1 MKPLLLR
8 GGRVIDP
15 ASGIDGL
22 YDVLIIDGEIDAL
35 EPAGTIEPPADTE
48 TLDCAGLWVV
58 PGLIDVHVHLR
69 DPGFP
74 QKETIVTGLR
84 AAAAGGFTTV
94 AAMANTSP
102 VDDTP
107 EIARYMLERAREVH
121 ATRLIPVSAV
131 TKNLAGRELVD
142 FAAMAAAGAR
152 LYSDDGIPIDDEAIL
167 VRAFREAAQIGFA
180 ISLHEEDRALTGH
193 GACNAGEVSQRLGVA
208 GIPATAETHRVR
220 RDLAIAVGA
229 GAPVHIAHVSTAES
243 IDLIRAARQRGAH
256 VTCEATPHHFML
268 DDRAFAR
275 FGPNAKMAP
284 PLRSQTDVDA
294 IRTGLA
300 DGTIDMIATDHA
312 PHDRFSKHFDR
323 LAPLFPGAR
332 DATIVPAARAATL
345 SSDDPDARPLSSAA
359 HDAPL
364 SPADPTAKDFD
375 RRDPLFPNDRN
386 APRLSAEDAELLA
399 SAANGIVGLE
409 TALGLTLE
417 LVHRGIIDPS
427 RMVTLMSLNPARL
440 LHLDAQGTLAPGAQA
455 DITVI
460 DPNYEWT
467 VEPGKFISMSR
478 NTPFTGRRLK
488 GRTAYAILSGKI
500 IHPGA
505 PLPDRMILS
514 TH

>member
-15 ASGIDGL
+15 ASGTDGL
-22 YDVLIIDGEIDAL
+22 YDVLVIDGEIDAL

-48 TLDCAGLWVV
+48 TLDCSGLWVV

-74 QKETIVTGLR
+74 QKETIASGLR

-107 EIARYMLERAREVH
+107 EIAHYMLERAREVH

-131 TKNLAGRELVD
+131 TKGLAGRELVD

-193 GACNAGEVSQRLGVA
+193 GACNAGEVSKRLGVA

-243 IDLIRAARQRGAH
+243 IGLVRAARQRGAN

-268 DDRAFAR
+268 DDSAFAR

-284 PLRSQTDVDA
+284 PLRSRADVEA
-294 IRTGLA
+294 IHAALA

-312 PHDRFSKHFDR
+312 PHDRTSKHLDH
-323 LAPLFPGAR
+323 LASLFPSLHETPPSPGNR
-332 DATIVPAARAATL
+332 DAPPSPAGEAAR
-345 SSDDPDARPLSSAA
+345 
-359 HDAPL
+359 
-364 SPADPTAKDFD
+364 
-375 RRDPLFPNDRN
+375 FPGKGE
-386 APRLSAEDAELLA
+386 AQRLSAEQAELLA
-399 SAANGIVGLE
+399 SAANGIIGLE

-417 LVHRGIIDPS
+417 LVHCGIIDAL

-440 LHLDAQGTLAPGAQA
+440 LRLDAQGTLAPGACA

-460 DPNYEWT
+460 DPSYEWT
-467 VEPGKFISMSR
+467 VEPAKFISTSR
-478 NTPFTGRRLK
+478 NTPFTGRKLK
-488 GRTAYAILSGKI
+488 GRAAYTILSGEI
-500 IHPGA
+500 IPPGA
-505 PLPDRMILS
+505 PVPDRMILS
-514 TH
+514 SH

>member
-1 MKPLLLR
+1 MSSLMLR

-15 ASGIDGL
+15 AFEIDGAF
-22 YDVLIIDGEIDAL
+22 DLIVIDGEVDAL
-35 EPAGTIEPPADTE
+35 EPAGILKPPAE
-48 TLDCAGLWVV
+48 AVVIDCTGLWVV

-74 QKETIVTGLR
+74 QKETILTGLR

-107 EIARYMLERAREVH
+107 AIARYMLEQAAAAR

-131 TKNLAGRELVD
+131 TKGLAGRELVD
-142 FAAMAAAGAR
+142 FAAMAEAGAR

-167 VRAFREAAQIGFA
+167 VSAFREAARINFA

-193 GACNAGEVSQRLGVA
+193 GACNVGEVSKRLGVA
-208 GIPATAETHRVR
+208 GIPVAAEAHRVR

-243 IDLIRAARQRGAH
+243 IDLVRAARKRGAN

-284 PLRSQTDVDA
+284 PLRSREDVA
-294 IRTGLA
+294 ALHAALA
-300 DGTIDMIATDHA
+300 DGTIDVIASDHA
-312 PHDRFSKHFDR
+312 PHDPGSKHLDR
-323 LAPLFPGAR
+323 LAPLFPGDHDPAR
-332 DATIVPAARAATL
+332 
-345 SSDDPDARPLSSAA
+345 
-359 HDAPL
+359 L
-364 SPADPTAKDFD
+364 SPE
-375 RRDPLFPNDRN
+375 L
-386 APRLSAEDAELLA
+386 AEILA

-409 TALGLTLE
+409 TSLGLALE
-417 LVHRGIIDPS
+417 LVDKGVIDVS
-427 RMVTLMSLNPARL
+427 RMVALMTMNPARL
-440 LHLDAQGTLAPGAQA
+440 LRLDAQGTLAPGACA

-460 DPNYEWT
+460 DPNLEWM
-467 VEPGKFISMSR
+467 VDPARFISMSR

-488 GRTAYAILSGKI
+488 GSAAYTIVAGEIV
-500 IHPGA
+500 HPA
-505 PLPDRMILS
+505 RPLAEGSRA
-514 TH
+514 

>member
-1 MKPLLLR
+1 MKPLILR

-22 YDVLIIDGEIDAL
+22 YDVLVIDGEIDAL
-35 EPAGTIEPPADTE
+35 EPAGTIEPPPDAE

-74 QKETIVTGLR
+74 QRETIASGLR

-131 TKNLAGRELVD
+131 TKGLAGRELVD

-193 GACNAGEVSQRLGVA
+193 GACNAGEVSKRLGVA

-229 GAPVHIAHVSTAES
+229 GAPVHIAQVSTAES
-243 IDLIRAARQRGAH
+243 IELVRAARQRGAN

-268 DDRAFAR
+268 DDNAFAR

-284 PLRSQTDVDA
+284 PLRSRRDVEA
-294 IRTGLA
+294 IHAALA

-312 PHDRFSKHFDR
+312 PHDRTSKHLDR
-323 LAPLFPGAR
+323 LASLFPGLRDADQPAPLFPGLR
-332 DATIVPAARAATL
+332 DATV
-345 SSDDPDARPLSSAA
+345 
-359 HDAPL
+359 
-364 SPADPTAKDFD
+364 SPAD
-375 RRDPLFPNDRN
+375 RDASRFSRDAVRFPADGE
-386 APRLSAEDAELLA
+386 AQRLSAEQAEVLA
-399 SAANGIVGLE
+399 SAANGIIGLE
-409 TALGLTLE
+409 TALGLALE

-440 LHLDAQGTLAPGAQA
+440 LRLDAQCTLTPGAQA

-467 VEPGKFISMSR
+467 VEPAKFISMSR
-478 NTPFTGRRLK
+478 NTPFTGRKLK
-488 GRTAYAILSGKI
+488 GRAAYTILSGAI

-505 PLPDRMILS
+505 PVPDRMILS
-514 TH
+514 TD

>member
-15 ASGIDGL
+15 ASGVDGL
-22 YDVLIIDGEIDAL
+22 HDILLVDGETDAL
-35 EPAGTIEPPADTE
+35 EPTGTIEPPPDTE
-48 TLDCAGLWVV
+48 TLDCSGLWVV

-74 QKETIVTGLR
+74 QKETIASGLR

-107 EIARYMLERAREVH
+107 EIARYMLERAREVR
-121 ATRLIPVSAV
+121 ASRLIPVSAV

-142 FAAMAAAGAR
+142 FAAMATAGAR

-167 VRAFREAAQIGFA
+167 VSAFREAAQIGFA
-180 ISLHEEDRALTGH
+180 ISLHEEDRTLTGH

-208 GIPATAETHRVR
+208 GIPASAETHRVR

-229 GAPVHIAHVSTAES
+229 GAPVHIAHISTAAS
-243 IDLIRAARQRGAH
+243 IELICAARQRGAN

-284 PLRSQTDVDA
+284 PLRSQTDVEA
-294 IRTGLA
+294 IRAGLA
-300 DGTIDMIATDHA
+300 NGTIDIIATDHA
-312 PHDRFSKHFDR
+312 PHDRASKYFDR
-323 LAPLFPGAR
+323 LAPLFPG
-332 DATIVPAARAATL
+332 TRAAHF
-345 SSDDPDARPLSSAA
+345 SAA
-359 HDAPL
+359 AE
-364 SPADPTAKDFD
+364 AE
-375 RRDPLFPNDRN
+375 
-386 APRLSAEDAELLA
+386 RLSMENAALLA

-409 TALGLTLE
+409 TALGLTLQ
-417 LVHRGIIDPS
+417 LVHRGVIEVS
-427 RMVTLMSLNPARL
+427 QMVTLMSLNPARL
-440 LHLDAQGTLAPGAQA
+440 LRLDAQGTLAPGACA

-467 VEPGKFISMSR
+467 VEPAKFISMNR
-478 NTPFTGRRLK
+478 NTPFTGQRLK
-488 GRTAYAILSGKI
+488 GRTAYTILSGEI
-500 IHPGA
+500 VYPSA
-505 PLPDRMILS
+505 PLR
-514 TH
+514 TA

>member
-1 MKPLLLR
+1 MKPLILR

-15 ASGIDGL
+15 AWNIDGL
-22 YDVLIIDGEIDAL
+22 YDVLVIDDEIDAL
-35 EPAGTIEPPADTE
+35 EPAGTIEPPPDTE
-48 TLDCAGLWVV
+48 TLDCTGLWVV

-74 QKETIVTGLR
+74 QKETIASGLR

-107 EIARYMLERAREVH
+107 EIARYMLERAREVGSC
-121 ATRLIPVSAV
+121 RLIPVSAV

-167 VRAFREAAQIGFA
+167 VSAFREAAQIGFA

-193 GACNAGEVSQRLGVA
+193 GACNAGEVSKRLGVA
-208 GIPATAETHRVR
+208 GIPVTAETHRVR

-243 IDLIRAARQRGAH
+243 IELIRAARQRGAN

-268 DDRAFAR
+268 DDNAFAR

-284 PLRSQTDVDA
+284 PLRSHADVEA
-294 IRTGLA
+294 LRTALA
-300 DGTIDMIATDHA
+300 DGTIDVIATDHA
-312 PHDRFSKHFDR
+312 PHDRVSKHLDR
-323 LAPLFPGAR
+323 LAPLFPGSHEAN
-332 DATIVPAARAATL
+332 
-345 SSDDPDARPLSSAA
+345 LSSATGEA
-359 HDAPL
+359 Q
-364 SPADPTAKDFD
+364 
-375 RRDPLFPNDRN
+375 
-386 APRLSAEDAELLA
+386 RLSTEDAELLA
-399 SAANGIVGLE
+399 SAANGIIGLE

-417 LVHRGIIDPS
+417 LVHHGLIDPS

-440 LHLDAQGTLAPGAQA
+440 LRLDAQGTLAPGAHA

-460 DPNYEWT
+460 DPNYEWL
-467 VEPGKFISMSR
+467 VEPAKFISMSR
-478 NTPFTGRRLK
+478 NTPFTGKRLK
-488 GRTAYAILSGKI
+488 GRAAYTILSGEI
-500 IHPGA
+500 VHPGA
-505 PLPDRMILS
+505 SLR
-514 TH
+514 TA